1 MSDAVV
7 ALDDVTTGYRGTA
20 RLHRVSLRLG
30 AGLHVVLG
38 PNGSGK
44 TTLFRVIAG
53 VLPPWSGTVTR
64 SEPVGYVAHRLG
76 LSPRSTV
83 ADNLAFWA
91 RLHQVTAGDG
101 CHDELTDLG
110 VDDLRDRRVS
120 TLSRGQ
126 AQRVAIARTLLAS
139 PGVLLLD
146 EPLAGVDPSGIR
158 TLTETMTTLA
168 AHGRCVVVTSH
179 GLAELAGL
187 DADVVA
193 LRDGEVV
200 AHGHAAELRRRL
212 GGGAVTVR
220 LVGGPGLVETLAANG
235 VDAEARAD
243 GAVVTRVT
251 GRDDVAALVR
261 LLVSA
266 GVDVFEASPVT
277 DDLTEVYR
285 GLEEGAR

>member
-20 RLHRVSLRLG
+20 RLRRVSLRLG
-30 AGLHVVLG
+30 AGLHIVLG

-76 LSPRSTV
+76 LSPRATV
-83 ADNLAFWA
+83 ADNMAFWA
-91 RLHQVTAGDG
+91 RLHQVTASDG
-101 CHDELTDLG
+101 FHDELTELG

-168 AHGRCVVVTSH
+168 ARGRCVVVTSH

-200 AHGHAAELRRRL
+200 AHGHAAELRRHL

-220 LVGGPGLVETLAANG
+220 LVGGPGLAEVLAANG
-235 VDAEARAD
+235 VDAETRAD
-243 GAVVTRVT
+243 GAVVTQVT
-251 GRDDVAALVR
+251 ARDDVAALVR